1 MVKVDITGDLI
12 KRWSTGEDR
21 GYLSVT
27 KESNVVMTVQ
37 ARNRIVEYSPD
48 GQIIRKIK
56 LSQSTGLLHLWHSV
70 KVDDDCY
77 VVSHGLHSDALHRV
91 CIVDGDG
98 NVIRSFGRE
107 SGSTVEQ
114 LNMPF
119 YLAVGGDSVFVADS
133 HNNRVLILNTKLEF
147 QKEIGSMSHKFF
159 GPRRIHLDEEK
170 CLLVFATS
178 AIEPTVETS
187 EYCHILAFNLK
198 PELKIA

>member
-1 MVKVDITGDLI
+1 M
-12 KRWSTGEDR
+12 
-21 GYLSVT
+21 SVT
-27 KESNVVMTVQ
+27 KESNVIMTVQ
-37 ARNRIVEYSPD
+37 ARNRIVEYSPE
-48 GQIIRKIK
+48 GLIIRKIK
-56 LSQSTGLLHLWHSV
+56 LPQSTALLHLWHSV
-70 KVDDDCY
+70 KLNDECY

-98 NVIRSFGRE
+98 NLTMAFGRE
-107 SGSTVEQ
+107 SGSTFEQ

-119 YLAVGGDSVFVADS
+119 YLAVGGDSGCVFVADS
-133 HNNRVLILNTKLEF
+133 HNNRVLMLNTNLEF
-147 QKEIGSMSHKFF
+147 QKEIGSTTSHKFF

-187 EYCHILAFNLK
+187 EYCQILAFNLK